1 LITGFLPLAR
11 PGARVLILG
20 SIPSEASLKS
30 NQYFGNPRNSFW
42 FAMSA
47 ITGVSADQPYTS
59 RVEAL
64 LDEDIAVWDVMHSC
78 KRQGSLD
85 ASIESASIVTN
96 DFDSFFASHKH
107 IAQVLF
113 NGAKAETEYR
123 RRVLPLLD
131 VGDRLINYQRLP
143 STSPAMASLS
153 PQQKQMLWREALC

>member
-1 LITGFLPLAR
+1 
-11 PGARVLILG
+11 
-20 SIPSEASLKS
+20 
-30 NQYFGNPRNSFW
+30 
-42 FAMSA
+42 MSA
-47 ITGVSADQPYTS
+47 ITGISADQPYKA

-64 LDEDIAVWDVMHSC
+64 LDENIAVWDVLRSC

-96 DFDSFFASHKH
+96 DFDGFFASHKH
-107 IAQVLF
+107 IVKVLF

-131 VGDRLINYQRLP
+131 TGDRLINYQRLP